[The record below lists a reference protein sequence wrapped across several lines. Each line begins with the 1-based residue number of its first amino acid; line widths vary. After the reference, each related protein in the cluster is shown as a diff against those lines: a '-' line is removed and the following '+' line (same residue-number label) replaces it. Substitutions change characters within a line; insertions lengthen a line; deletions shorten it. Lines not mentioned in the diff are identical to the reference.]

1 MKSFLLS
8 ALALVAIFHTSAQAQ
23 TKNSTQS
30 TTNEWF
36 EPAAPAAPASADD
49 DVWGSAPTTTTAAP
63 AAASEEET
71 GYRTGWMSAPG
82 ISLSTHQKPTTD
94 YWGKPLKKQTK
105 AAKKA
110 AATVAAAGTETEAAT
125 ETDPMMRSSGVMVA
139 PGMSSSPY
147 RGVSTD
153 YWGRPLKRK
162 IRRSSSS
169 SLAAQPATA
178 PANADDDTPASW

>member
-23 TKNSTQS
+23 TNSGTQS

-36 EPAAPAAPASADD
+36 ESAAPASADD
-49 DVWGSAPTTTTAAP
+49 DVWGSAPTTTAAL
-63 AAASEEET
+63 AAASEEVT

-110 AATVAAAGTETEAAT
+110 AATVAAADAETEAAA

-162 IRRSSSS
+162 VRRSTAS
-169 SLAAQPATA
+169 SLAAQPA
-178 PANADDDTPASW
+178 PATADDDTPTSW

>member
-1 MKSFLLS
+1 MKSLLLS
-8 ALALVAIFHTSAQAQ
+8 ALALVAAFTTVTSAQAQ
-23 TKNSTQS
+23 TTSGSKAP
-30 TTNEWF
+30 TNEWF
-36 EPAAPAAPASADD
+36 EPTAPASAAPASADD
-49 DVWGSAPTTTTAAP
+49 DVWGSAPTTAAP
-63 AAASEEET
+63 AAATDEAT

-94 YWGKPLKKQTK
+94 YWGRPLGKKAK

-110 AATVAAAGTETEAAT
+110 SASVAAATEAEANA

-162 IRRSSSS
+162 VRRSASS
-169 SLAAQPATA
+169 SLAAQPTPAT
-178 PANADDDTPASW
+178 ADDDTPTSW